1 MNTGRRNR
9 RVLLLLPRRWGAAA
23 AAFCLVTMGLP
34 MLRGDDGDPSP
45 IIVKPLETITG
56 RSLAGNVSLD
66 PRGYF
71 LVENPKSDLLAPV
84 ELGEIKEARFIG
96 SDRKALR
103 EGLMFTND
111 AVLLADIT
119 AMDDKTVTYT
129 PTGGQSRTVPRSR
142 VARLQF
148 GVVGDAEW
156 AKVPAGKTGVLLTNG
171 DFFEGTVTGFQ
182 DEIISVD
189 SVLFGPAHFN
199 TATRARGAI
208 LADLHEGTFDWEI
221 WTSDGCIL
229 MADSAKIDGNQVVVN
244 DPWLGE
250 FHLGLKDIQQ
260 IRAGSARS
268 RSLGDLKPAA
278 IDPDGP
284 YSYGADATPEGMAL
298 DMRGAD
304 TVPRSFAKGVYVA
317 AGCSVTWNLAGQFR
331 SFSAVPGIPMVS
343 LPGASVRMIVLVDG
357 KEKYRSDA
365 ITSLDNIKDARII
378 NLDVTDAKTLTLRV
392 EGDRPSDVGSGGAF
406 GGASLQK
413 R

>member
-1 MNTGRRNR
+1 M
-9 RVLLLLPRRWGAAA
+9 AAV
-23 AAFCLVTMGLP
+23 AFCLLAMGLP
-34 MLRGDDGDPSP
+34 SLRGEDGDAIS
-45 IIVKPLETITG
+45 ITANPLETITG
-56 RSLAGNVSLD
+56 RSFVGTISLD

-71 LVENPKSDLLAPV
+71 MIEKAGSDFLTPV
-84 ELGEIKEARFIG
+84 ELGEIKDARFYG
-96 SDRKALR
+96 SDLKALV
-103 EGLMFTND
+103 EGLILTNK
-111 AVLLADIT
+111 AVLLADVT

-129 PTGGQSRTVPRSR
+129 CGGGQPRTIPRSR

-148 GVVGDAEW
+148 DKTADW
-156 AKVPAGKTGVLLTNG
+156 SKIPAGKTGVLLSGG
-171 DFFEGTVTGFQ
+171 DFFEGTVTEIKEQ
-182 DEIISVD
+182 IISVD

-199 TATRARGAI
+199 AATRAKGVV
-208 LADLHEGTFDWEI
+208 LADPHEGAFDWEI
-221 WTSDGCIL
+221 WTSDGSIL
-229 MADSAKIDGNQVVVN
+229 MADSAKIDGSQLVVN

-260 IRAGSARS
+260 IRAGSART
-268 RSLGDLKPAA
+268 RSLGDLKPAT
-278 IDPDGP
+278 IEPDGL
-284 YSYGADATPEGMAL
+284 YSYSADATPQGLSL

-304 TVPRSFAKGVYVA
+304 MRPRTFNKGVYLA

-392 EGDRPSDVGSGGAF
+392 EGDRPGEVGGGGAF